1 MGMVLMA
8 FPRWNPSLTAIP
20 SRRVGGVGD
29 DSGVSGLLERCRAG
43 DERAWEAVV
52 ERYSAY
58 VHSITVRAYRL
69 AAPDA
74 EDIFQEAFLRTWQ
87 HLDRIHD
94 DDALRPWIGQVTRR
108 LCLDRVRRVR
118 EHADQDAL
126 ADQGDVDARLATIE
140 AALDLHAALGVLTDA
155 CRDIL
160 DRFFARDQSYATIG
174 EELAVPPGTV
184 ASRISRCL
192 SRLREQLEGSG

>member
-1 MGMVLMA
+1 
-8 FPRWNPSLTAIP
+8 
-20 SRRVGGVGD
+20 
-29 DSGVSGLLERCRAG
+29 VSGLLERCRAG

-58 VHSITVRAYRL
+58 VHSIAVRAYRL
-69 AAPDA
+69 SPADA
-74 EDIFQEAFLRTWQ
+74 EDVFQEAFLRTWQ
-87 HLDRIHD
+87 NLDRIHD

-118 EHADQDAL
+118 EHAGADAL
-126 ADQGDVDARLATIE
+126 EEHGDVDARLATIE
-140 AALDLHAALGVLTDA
+140 EAIDLRAALAGLTDA
-155 CRDIL
+155 CREIL

-192 SRLREQLEGSG
+192 GRLRERLEGSR

>member
-1 MGMVLMA
+1 VEPEPNRLA
-8 FPRWNPSLTAIP
+8 AP
-20 SRRVGGVGD
+20 RVGVVGHD
-29 DSGVSGLLERCRAG
+29 GGVSGLLERCRAG

-52 ERYSAY
+52 EHYSAY
-58 VHSITVRAYRL
+58 VHSIAVRAYRL
-69 AAPDA
+69 SPADA
-74 EDIFQEAFLRTWQ
+74 EDVFQEAFLRTWEN
-87 HLDRIHD
+87 LERIHD

-118 EHADQDAL
+118 EHADADAL
-126 ADQGDVDARLATIE
+126 DESGDVDVRLATIE
-140 AALDLHAALGVLTDA
+140 EAIDLRAALAAVSDA

-192 SRLREQLEGSG
+192 GRLREQLKGSR